1 MFKKLTIVFACTL
14 AATIAMTGCSK
25 KADDKKAD
33 AQKPAAAPAAAPAAV
48 VDVHATQEAAA
59 RAFIKAVIFDQDIE
73 TVWKLIA
80 PVSKEEGIKAL
91 GSEAKAKEILAKKYW
106 GRATPERIAETKK
119 QLETQEGMDAM
130 LKKVLPR
137 FEQIDGKWYMTKI

>member
-1 MFKKLTIVFACTL
+1 MFKKLTIVFACAL
-14 AATIAMTGCSK
+14 AATIALTGCSK
-25 KADDKKAD
+25 KAEAKKAE
-33 AQKPAAAPAAAPAAV
+33 AQPAAAKPAAAA
-48 VDVHATQEAAA
+48 VDVQATQEAAA

>member
-1 MFKKLTIVFACTL
+1 MFKKLTIVFACAL

-33 AQKPAAAPAAAPAAV
+33 AQKPAAAPAAV